1 MKLNKSLKAGILL
14 ALMLFLTAVPA
25 ACTED
30 AELPVYSLEQFNT
43 GESDVSAEEA
53 CGCTTEHVGEILSGE
68 EGVIVSAE
76 VFASFGWPPLTVRVD
91 GSGGGRFLTIGEA
104 LKHPLYD
111 IILVAPGTYTENL
124 VVDSQVTIRAES
136 GNPEDTVIR
145 AADPGAPVIHVTRR
159 VLEIRGFTVE
169 GANGSNDPEKSAG
182 IFLDGARDCT
192 LADNVF
198 RDNTCAIFLK
208 NSDDCRLRNN
218 TVEVNGS
225 YGIRLENAESNRLE
239 NNTIRDTAY
248 SGILLQG
255 TPGLELGDRSV
266 LNSCRGIGLNF
277 SDRNLLCNN
286 TVSVN
291 CRHGIELFFL
301 NNYMMGGARGF
312 DGSDKR
318 QAWIREN
325 ASENNTLTGN
335 FIGGYIKGINIPDED
350 RERID
355 AKRRKV

>member
-1 MKLNKSLKAGILL
+1 MKLNNSLKAGVLL
-14 ALMLFLTAVPA
+14 TLMLFLTAVPA
-25 ACTED
+25 DCTED
-30 AELPVYSLEQFNT
+30 AELPVYSLEKFNAE
-43 GESDVSAEEA
+43 ESDVSAEGY
-53 CGCTTEHVGEILSGE
+53 CGCTTEYVEEILSGE
-68 EGVIVSAE
+68 ESVIVSAE

-104 LKHPLYD
+104 LKCPFAGE

-145 AADPGAPVIHVTRR
+145 AADPGAPVFHVTRR
-159 VLEIRGFTVE
+159 GVEISGFTVE
-169 GANGSNDPEKSAG
+169 GANGSDAPENSAG

-198 RDNTCAIFLK
+198 RDNTCAVFVK
-208 NSDDCRLRNN
+208 NSDSCSLINN

-255 TPGLELGDRSV
+255 TPEAESEGRSV
-266 LNSCRGIGLNF
+266 LNSRRGIGLNF

-286 TVSVN
+286 TVSIN
-291 CRHGIELFFL
+291 CRHGIELFYL
-301 NNYMMGGARGF
+301 NNYLLSGARGF
-312 DGSDKR
+312 DGSDRR

-335 FIGGYIKGINIPDED
+335 FVGGYIKGINTADED
-350 RERID
+350 RY
-355 AKRRKV
+355 RRG

>member
-30 AELPVYSLEQFNT
+30 AELPVYSLEQFNA
-43 GESDVSAEEA
+43 GESDVGVKDAY
-53 CGCTTEHVGEILSGE
+53 GCTTAHVGEILSGE
-68 EGVIVSAE
+68 ECVIVGAE
-76 VFASFGWPPLTVRVD
+76 AFASFGWPPLTVRVD
-91 GSGGGRFLTIGEA
+91 GRGGGTFLTIGEA
-104 LKHPLYD
+104 LKHPLAGE

-145 AADPGAPVIHVTRR
+145 AADPEAPVFHVTRR

-169 GANGSNDPEKSAG
+169 GANGSNDPEESVG

-192 LADNVF
+192 IKDNVF

-239 NNTIRDTAY
+239 NNTILDTAY
-248 SGILLQG
+248 SGILLQETRG
-255 TPGLELGDRSV
+255 PNLRAGLS
-266 LNSCRGIGLNF
+266 
-277 SDRNLLCNN
+277 
-286 TVSVN
+286 
-291 CRHGIELFFL
+291 
-301 NNYMMGGARGF
+301 
-312 DGSDKR
+312 
-318 QAWIREN
+318 
-325 ASENNTLTGN
+325 
-335 FIGGYIKGINIPDED
+335 
-350 RERID
+350 
-355 AKRRKV
+355 

>member
-30 AELPVYSLEQFNT
+30 TELPVYSLEKFNA
-43 GESDVSAEEA
+43 GESDVSAKDA
-53 CGCTTEHVGEILSGE
+53 YGCTTAHVGKILSGE
-68 EGVIVSAE
+68 ECVIVSAE
-76 VFASFGWPPLTVRVD
+76 AFASFGWPPISVRVD
-91 GSGGGRFLTIGEA
+91 GSGGGRFLTIGDA
-104 LKHPLYD
+104 LENAFAGE
-111 IILVAPGTYTENL
+111 IILVAPGIYTENL
-124 VVDSQVTIRAES
+124 FVDSQVTIRAES
-136 GNPEDTVIR
+136 GNPEETVIR

-169 GANGSNDPEKSAG
+169 GANGSDAPENSAG

-198 RDNTCAIFLK
+198 RDNTCAVFLK
-208 NSDDCRLRNN
+208 NSDDCSLINN
-218 TVEVNGS
+218 TVEGNGS

-255 TPGLELGDRSV
+255 TPGLELESRSV
-266 LNSCRGIGLNF
+266 LNSRRGIGLNF
-277 SDRNLLCNN
+277 SDRNFLCNN
-286 TVSVN
+286 TVSIN

-301 NNYMMGGARGF
+301 NNYLLSGARGF

-318 QAWIREN
+318 QAWIRKN

-335 FIGGYIKGINIPDED
+335 FIRGNIKGINTTDED
-350 RERID
+350 RY
-355 AKRRKV
+355 RRG

>member
-1 MKLNKSLKAGILL
+1 MKLNKSLNAGVLL
-14 ALMLFLTAVPA
+14 TLMLFLTVVPL
-25 ACTED
+25 ACKGE
-30 AELPVYSLEQFNT
+30 AEVPIYPLGKSDSL
-43 GESDVSAEEA
+43 ESDVSAEGC
-53 CGCTTEHVGEILSGE
+53 CGCTTEYVEEILSGE
-68 EGVIVSAE
+68 ESVIVSAE

-104 LKHPLYD
+104 LKCPFAGE

-145 AADPGAPVIHVTRR
+145 AADPEAPVIHVTRR

-182 IFLDGARDCT
+182 IFLDGARDCM

-198 RDNTCAIFLK
+198 RDNTCAVFLK
-208 NSDDCRLRNN
+208 NSDDCSLINN

-239 NNTIRDTAY
+239 NNTILDTAY

-255 TPGLELGDRSV
+255 TQEAESEGRSV

-286 TVSVN
+286 TVSIN

-301 NNYMMGGARGF
+301 NNYLLGGFWSF

-325 ASENNTLTGN
+325 ASENNTLAGN
-335 FIGGYIKGINIPDED
+335 FIRGNIKGINTADQD
-350 RERID
+350 RY
-355 AKRRKV
+355 RRG